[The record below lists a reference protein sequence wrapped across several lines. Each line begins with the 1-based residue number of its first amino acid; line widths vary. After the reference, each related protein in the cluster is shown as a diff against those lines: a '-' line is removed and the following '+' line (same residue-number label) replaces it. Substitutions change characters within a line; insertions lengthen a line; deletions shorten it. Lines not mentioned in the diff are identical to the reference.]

1 MSLGAAVRHALVS
14 YVHFKGRA
22 SRSEYW
28 WFYLFFLIIS
38 LALWTIAI
46 TLGWTSD
53 GTEVSFGNAV
63 VNIPDVPFVV
73 HLWGLIVLLPGLDL
87 STRRLHDSGKSDWS
101 LLWILAMPLCGIGA
115 IVLIFLLTRPS
126 TQGPNQ
132 YGHGPASA

>member
-1 MSLGAAVRHALVS
+1 MSLGAAVRHAFVS

-63 VNIPDVPFVV
+63 VNIPDGPLVV
-73 HLWGLIVLLPGLDL
+73 HLWGLIVLLPGLAL
-87 STRRLHDSGKSDWS
+87 ITRRLPDSGKSDWN

-132 YGHGPASA
+132 YGHDPATA

>member
-1 MSLGAAVRHALVS
+1 MSLGAAVRHAFIS

-38 LALWTIAI
+38 LALWIIAI

-53 GTEVSFGNAV
+53 GTEVSFGNAL
-63 VNIPDVPFVV
+63 VNIPDVPLVV
-73 HLWGLIVLLPGLDL
+73 HLWGLTVLLPGLAL
-87 STRRLHDSGKSDWS
+87 STRRLHDSGTADWN
-101 LLWILAMPLCGIGA
+101 LFWILALQLCGIGA
-115 IVLIFLLTRPS
+115 IALIFLQTRPS